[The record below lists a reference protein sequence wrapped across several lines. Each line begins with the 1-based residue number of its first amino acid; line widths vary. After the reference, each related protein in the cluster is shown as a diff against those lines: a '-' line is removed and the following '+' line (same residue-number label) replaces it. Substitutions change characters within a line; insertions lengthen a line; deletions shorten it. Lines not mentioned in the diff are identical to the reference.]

1 MNICVVRNFR
11 EDSNMKRLA
20 PLAIATLL
28 LASSWVVLSADPP
41 DRPAGVAAA
50 SWVPVSD
57 RLGIV
62 LEEPAAPMTGARD
75 VVEVREGSLR
85 GRTVKLDPDGGSRF
99 AAPTGQ
105 ALFLKPPVG
114 GYFMVKGAGGWT
126 RLVIY
131 EPVKGP
137 GDAG

>member
-1 MNICVVRNFR
+1 
-11 EDSNMKRLA
+11 MKRLA

-28 LASSWVVLSADPP
+28 FASSWAVLSADPP
-41 DRPAGVAAA
+41 DRPAGVTAAN
-50 SWVPVSD
+50 WIPVSD

-62 LEEPAAPMTGARD
+62 LEQPAAPMTRARD
-75 VVEVREGSLR
+75 AVEIRDGSLR
-85 GRTVKLDPDGGSRF
+85 GRTIMPDPEGGSRF

-114 GYFMVKGAGGWT
+114 GYFMVKGVSGWT

-137 GDAG
+137 GEAG

>member
-1 MNICVVRNFR
+1 
-11 EDSNMKRLA
+11 MKRLA

-28 LASSWVVLSADPP
+28 LASSWAVLSADPP

-50 SWVPVSD
+50 NWILVSD

-75 VVEVREGSLR
+75 AVEIRSDGSLR
-85 GRTVKLDPDGGSRF
+85 GRTIVLDPEGGSRF
-99 AAPTGQ
+99 VAPSGQ

-114 GYFMVKGAGGWT
+114 GYFMVKGAGGWS